1 MQIPWYT
8 IGLAVVVLVAAGF
21 LVRRHQRTRNLEP
34 EMTAQQLESLFE
46 RVERVLRLA
55 SLTHQTRFG
64 VDVYRLNGELP
75 NDVSIELEGF
85 ANQVSPLVRL
95 TLYYPSLER
104 MLRITGSS
112 HGHFRHWLP
121 RLRKTDTGE
130 ETFDDRFTLSSAY
143 PDRTRALL
151 SKPLREQMKRLQ
163 NGADRVVVTDRSLFV
178 FTENLEDPEKLRRT
192 IIKAVDIADRL
203 KRISG
208 LLGPVEDVP
217 DLLEYER
224 GGTPGATRKKKE
236 SGELTP
242 A

>member
-1 MQIPWYT
+1 
-8 IGLAVVVLVAAGF
+8 
-21 LVRRHQRTRNLEP
+21 
-34 EMTAQQLESLFE
+34 
-46 RVERVLRLA
+46 
-55 SLTHQTRFG
+55 
-64 VDVYRLNGELP
+64 
-75 NDVSIELEGF
+75 
-85 ANQVSPLVRL
+85 
-95 TLYYPSLER
+95 
-104 MLRITGSS
+104 
-112 HGHFRHWLP
+112 
-121 RLRKTDTGE
+121 
-130 ETFDDRFTLSSAY
+130 
-143 PDRTRALL
+143 
-151 SKPLREQMKRLQ
+151 MKRLQ